1 MIDDSAVCEIACT
14 CSEYAAP
21 FKVADMLPDDL
32 INICIDEFL
41 DGRKYPYYCAED
53 YFLHRYLSCVCC
65 MIRAYAHVHKL
76 PLNEHGNP
84 VDYDDVLLDLEEVN
98 EEAQRG
104 LLDFGEEQKYSYDEI
119 WYVQS
124 AILNLS
130 NRLATELHD
139 CDSLEMWGTRQ
150 MLYEYGLGEEPTINA
165 ESSDTSTVSLEL
177 SSDCNSSYSV
187 TPTEALESS
196 TLLSESTED
205 S

>member
-1 MIDDSAVCEIACT
+1 
-14 CSEYAAP
+14 
-21 FKVADMLPDDL
+21 
-32 INICIDEFL
+32 
-41 DGRKYPYYCAED
+41 
-53 YFLHRYLSCVCC
+53 

-76 PLNEHGNP
+76 PLNEYGNP
-84 VDYDDVLLDLEEVN
+84 VAYDDVLFDLEEVN

-119 WYVQS
+119 WYVQD

-165 ESSDTSTVSLEL
+165 ESS
-177 SSDCNSSYSV
+177 YSV
-187 TPTEALESS
+187 TPTDALESS
-196 TLLSESTED
+196 TLLSLRACPHARESGCTED